1 MLGDVVIIKDAN
13 LPRNCWKL
21 GRVSTVFQDDD
32 GYVRTVELNVGDSSL
47 DATGKRTAG
56 LKSMQ
61 RPIHKLV
68 LLLASE
74 NEDQR

>member
-1 MLGDVVIIKDAN
+1 MVGDVVIIKDAN
-13 LPRNCWKL
+13 L
-21 GRVSTVFQDDD
+21 DD
-32 GYVRTVELNVGDSSL
+32 GYVRTVELNVGDSSF

-56 LKSMQ
+56 LKSIQ

>member
-1 MLGDVVIIKDAN
+1 MRRSKRNLMVGDVVIIKEAN
-13 LPRNCWKL
+13 L
-21 GRVSTVFQDDD
+21 DD
-32 GYVRTVELNVGDSSL
+32 GYVRTVELNVGDSSF

-56 LKSMQ
+56 LNSMQ